1 MSWAAFL
8 FRMIKKVTRNL
19 GLSLRRNQK
28 KVLNLLQWKCL
39 IPGVMVQRMG
49 R

>member
-1 MSWAAFL
+1 MSWVAFL
-8 FRMIKKVTRNL
+8 FRMIKKVMRNL

-28 KVLNLLQWKCL
+28 KVLNLLRWKWL
-39 IPGVMVQRMG
+39 IPGAMVQKMG